1 MRVGSKCDGTSTIVA
16 RFADG
21 ARADALADALN
32 AIFAKPRADL
42 PVGLS
47 EGADLLEGLAK
58 LLADEPTFEPG
69 ALPLRDTELWVVGA
83 EVASLSAAEGKVAVE
98 VVPGLV
104 YHFVALP
111 TASFYPYPIWDDGAK
126 IVTME
131 LATGEPYEQVVPAT
145 YGVEF
150 PSLTT
155 AFEFVEQ
162 GSGATLG
169 TISYILPEQVAE
181 GPLPVPTGA

>member
-1 MRVGSKCDGTSTIVA
+1 MSRRDHSPRLTRRELLSSAAGLAAAYALTGGF
-16 RFADG
+16 RPG
-21 ARADALADALN
+21 ALAASAETGWWTTAHGEL
-32 AIFAKPRADL
+32 AADPGGVLLYL

-58 LLADEPTFEPG
+58 LLADEPAFEPG

-98 VVPGLV
+98 LVPGPV

-155 AFEFVEQ
+155 AFEFV
-162 GSGATLG
+162 
-169 TISYILPEQVAE
+169 
-181 GPLPVPTGA
+181 